1 MNPLRLCKIL
11 YSELTAKTSQERI
24 PETDL
29 VMTDVEAVEAFA
41 SAGNGT
47 GIMAPYYQ
55 FALERIAQALP
66 THGTVIDLGCGSGA
80 LLIPLAELFP
90 KLQFVGVDL
99 SENMLKMAEK
109 ERAKRQLKNVSF
121 LQENFTQLASIA
133 DNSID
138 FVYCSMAIH
147 HLPTIVTLNETC
159 QEVGRVLAAQ
169 GGFFIV
175 DFGRLK
181 SDRAI
186 RLFVDD
192 AAKETP
198 QVLLHD
204 YDASMR
210 AAFSLNEWRKAL
222 QPLNGRKPT
231 TLMTTFGAP
240 FIVGALCPHFTSRK
254 LVPQTLKARRSRLS
268 LRYFFDYLALRFL
281 FKTCR

>member
-55 FALERIAQALP
+55 FALERIARALP
-66 THGTVIDLGCGSGA
+66 AHGTVIDLGCGSGA

-90 KLQFVGVDL
+90 RLQFIGIDL
-99 SENMLKMAEK
+99 SENMLNLAKAEST
-109 ERAKRQLKNVSF
+109 KRQLKNVTF
-121 LQENFTQLASIA
+121 LRENFSRLSPIA

-147 HLPTIVTLNETC
+147 HLPTVTTLDETC
-159 QEVGRVLAAQ
+159 QEVGRVLASQ
-169 GGFFIV
+169 GGFFLV

-181 SDRAI
+181 SDQAI
-186 RLFVDD
+186 RLFIDD
-192 AAKETP
+192 APDGTP
-198 QVLLHD
+198 QVLLRD

-210 AAFSLNEWRKAL
+210 AAFSLDEWRKAL
-222 QPLNGRKPT
+222 QPLRGRNPK
-231 TLMTTFGAP
+231 LMTTFGAP
-240 FIVGALCPHFTSRK
+240 FIVGALCPHPTS
-254 LVPQTLKARRSRLS
+254 QTLVLRALHANRSRLS
-268 LRYFFDYLALRFL
+268 RRYFFDYLALRFL